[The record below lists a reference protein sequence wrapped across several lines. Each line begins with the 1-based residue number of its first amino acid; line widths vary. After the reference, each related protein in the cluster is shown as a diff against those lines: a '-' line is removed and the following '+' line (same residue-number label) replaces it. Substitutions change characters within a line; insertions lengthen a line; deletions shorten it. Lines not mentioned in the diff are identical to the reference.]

1 MAIDPGTIE
10 SGFIIMDNE
19 KKIHEKGVIDNN
31 QLLVMSKNRHFDILV
46 IEMFAAYG
54 MPVGKTSFD
63 TIVLIGRLYQIAEDR
78 GIEPVLI
85 TRKAVKMHLCN
96 SMRAKDKNITQ
107 AVKDRYSATGG
118 GRDPWKGTQSKPGP
132 LYGFKSHI
140 FSALALG
147 ITYIENGERY
157 AISTFV

>member
-10 SGFIIMDNE
+10 SGFVVMDRETN
-19 KKIHEKGVIDNN
+19 IHEKGIADNN
-31 QLLVMSKNRHFDILV
+31 NLLIMCQNRQFDVLV
-46 IEMFAAYG
+46 VEMFAAYG
-54 MPVGKTSFD
+54 MPVGKSSFD
-63 TIVLIGRLYQIAEDR
+63 TILLIGRLCQIAEFR
-78 GIEPVLI
+78 GIETVLI

-107 AVKDRYSATGG
+107 AVKDRFKPTGG
-118 GRDPWKGTQSKPGP
+118 GSDPWKGTTKKPGP

-140 FSALALG
+140 FSALAIG
-147 ITYIENGERY
+147 ITYIENGEKY